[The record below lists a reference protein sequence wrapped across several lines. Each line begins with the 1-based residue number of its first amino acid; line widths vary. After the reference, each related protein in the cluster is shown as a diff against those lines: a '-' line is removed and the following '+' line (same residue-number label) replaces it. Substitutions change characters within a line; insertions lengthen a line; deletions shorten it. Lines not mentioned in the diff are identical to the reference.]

1 MRIKGKCMQQKI
13 AILDDSMINTLLE
26 QQQKI
31 LQLLQGKNMSIES
44 SAYCNVREAAQILC
58 VSEQKVRQMI
68 DNNELKYKKLGR
80 TIRIY
85 RSTLV

>member
-1 MRIKGKCMQQKI
+1 MEQKI
-13 AILDDSMINTLLE
+13 AIIHENTLNTILE

-31 LQLLQGKNMSIES
+31 LQLLQGKNTSIES

-58 VSEQKVRQMI
+58 VSEQKIRQMI

>member
-1 MRIKGKCMQQKI
+1 MQQKI

-31 LQLLQGKNMSIES
+31 LQLLQGKSIDS

-68 DNNELKYKKLGR
+68 ENNELKYKKLGR